1 MQIPLRLYAVLVQKD
16 AEREDVDD
24 LERSWSTGVFLVREQ
39 FDVQRFDDV
48 VDVLFEGTIYR
59 V

>member
-1 MQIPLRLYAVLVQKD
+1 VQKD